1 MAYPQMYGA
10 KTVEYRLD
18 PNDSWRIDFED
29 IESKMDDSV
38 RLLVVINPNNPT
50 GNVATEEEIDKL
62 VKLAQNKMAIADE
75 IYDGPDFTG
84 SLVSVASK
92 SDNVPVIVLNGV
104 SKVYFAPTEES
115 DTWPGTTRTGS
126 WIWSEMGSRDYLKQ
140 GCVHQL
146 LPNMAI
152 SQVYETTQ
160 TGFILMR

>member
-1 MAYPQMYGA
+1 MTRFWPRSTLPPIHGISSDVWC

-38 RLLVVINPNNPT
+38 QLLVVINPNNPT

-62 VKLAQNKMAIADE
+62 VKLAQKWPKCTIIADE
-75 IYDGPDFTG
+75 IYDGLDFTG

-104 SKVYFAPTEES
+104 SKVYFAPGWRIGYMAWH
-115 DTWPGTTRTGS
+115 DPHGKLDLV
-126 WIWSEMGSRDYLKQ
+126 RDGVERLLK
-140 GCVHQL
+140 
-146 LPNMAI
+146 
-152 SQVYETTQ
+152 
-160 TGFILMR
+160 